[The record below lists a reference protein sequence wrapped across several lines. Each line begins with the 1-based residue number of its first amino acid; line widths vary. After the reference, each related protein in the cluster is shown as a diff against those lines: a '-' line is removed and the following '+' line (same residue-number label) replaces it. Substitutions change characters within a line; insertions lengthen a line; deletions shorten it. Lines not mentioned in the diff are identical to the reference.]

1 MATNF
6 PGSLDT
12 STQQPTI
19 ASTDEMDDS
28 GKEHDVVHTNH
39 SGAIIALET
48 KLGTGDSNATTG
60 AVLMGTGSG
69 TSAWDTSPTING
81 VLEIGQ
87 TDAATTSGRTSQTPD
102 SSWTGHLN
110 VLGGASSPY
119 TGGLAIDDDGM
130 WVGHNS
136 SGRDLYLATNETVR
150 MVIDGSGKACIRDD
164 SAATVIGARLL
175 TLRSQTSGMI
185 PLLAWAERDVDAV
198 SVIASIF
205 MIGDNGDSSN
215 PGTNDYWALF
225 RRGNGTTIGSIKG
238 TGSASVNFATTS
250 DQTMKNDLGDAGD
263 VSSIIDAM
271 NVHRFTW
278 KDANAEV
285 GEQIGLF
292 AQEALSVTGMPYGIA
307 TPAET
312 VNEVV
317 STDEDGNDVY
327 EDVYYPA
334 SIDYSKLVPLL
345 IQEIKSLRQRV
356 ATLEG

>member
-19 ASTDEMDDS
+19 ASSDEMDDS

-48 KLGTGDSNATTG
+48 KLGTGDTTASDG
-60 AVLMGTGSG
+60 ALLVGTGSG
-69 TSAWDTSPTING
+69 TSAWDTSPTISGDVTIGDTLILTGANVSHLSNYTVAG
-81 VLEIGQ
+81 REILQLRAKTGI
-87 TDAATTSGRTSQTPD
+87 DDGAGINLYGDGD
-102 SSWTGHLN
+102 SSN
-110 VLGGASSPY
+110 A
-119 TGGLAIDDDGM
+119 
-130 WVGHNS
+130 
-136 SGRDLYLATNETVR
+136 GRMFFYTNEKIR
-150 MVIDGSGKACIRDD
+150 WRIDADGKHGIRDD
-164 SAATVIGARLL
+164 ANAGVIGARLF
-175 TLRSQTSGMI
+175 TLRTQTSGMI
-185 PLLAWAERDVDAV
+185 PLLAWAERDVDAN

-205 MIGDNGDSSN
+205 MIGDTGDSSN

-250 DQTMKNDLGDAGD
+250 DQTMKNDLGDAGN

-312 VNEVV
+312 KNEVV
-317 STDEDGNDVY
+317 STDENGNDVY
-327 EDVYYPA
+327 GDVYYPA